1 MPAGRR
7 FDAAVHGEQNPLKTP
22 ESSAPRPYIG
32 YVSSQWHTKQPQA
45 PPQLAAI
52 SWCRSHACRAT
63 ERAVSMP
70 RSTEGKTPRKTPE
83 SSAPRPYI
91 GYVSSHWHT
100 RQPQAPQ
107 QLPATSWCRS
117 HACRATERA
126 VSMPRSTEGK
136 KTRKTPESS
145 TLRWEI
151 GYGSGC
157 GHIRQPQAAD
167 EPAATSYCLQ
177 HHWQPLDSLVSSCS
191 WMPWACS
198 RLLLQGG
205 NRVLRGR
212 I

>member
-1 MPAGRR
+1 MPLRPSTNMLQWQLQCMTSCHLRWVADRLGSARGRGSSGMPFPR
-7 FDAAVHGEQNPLKTP
+7 
-22 ESSAPRPYIG
+22 SAPVLRSVLLYSREKRGRGGRG
-32 YVSSQWHTKQPQA
+32 YRT
-45 PPQLAAI
+45 
-52 SWCRSHACRAT
+52 
-63 ERAVSMP
+63 
-70 RSTEGKTPRKTPE
+70 
-83 SSAPRPYI
+83 
-91 GYVSSHWHT
+91 
-100 RQPQAPQ
+100 
-107 QLPATSWCRS
+107 
-117 HACRATERA
+117 TERA

-136 KTRKTPESS
+136 KPRKTPESS

-151 GYGSGC
+151 GYGSGY

-177 HHWQPLDSLVSSCS
+177 HHRQPLDSLVSSCS